1 MPGIVNSTFK
11 TRPAGALALTLAL
24 PLLLSACATPSQ
36 RPPAPGAVT
45 FDAIPVTQEMAAA
58 REAVSQMVAL
68 QDRLYK
74 VAAPLLINNASLCK
88 TQARNLLGFTA
99 KNKFSYP
106 GVYADA
112 AQDVLGYGD
121 RLKVS
126 SVLTGSGAA
135 RADLRKGDGLI
146 AAEGQILPTGPNAET
161 DAAQV
166 LGPLVGKRDTLKMT
180 IARGLGNQ
188 VVNVPITRACAF
200 RVELGNA
207 DNINSYAD
215 GQRVMVTRGMINFA
229 QTDAAIAYVMAKDM
243 AHNILGHAQAQ
254 RSQATLGSIIDN
266 LVMVQPDLSMLI
278 GSAGLKTMPR
288 RLDAAADRLSI
299 YLLARAGYN
308 IDFAGAFWQRLA
320 SQYPATVLNGHTANH
335 PATAY
340 RIAAIKKAV
349 AEIKAKRASGRPL
362 LP

>member
-1 MPGIVNSTFK
+1 MPGIVHSSVK
-11 TRPAGALALTLAL
+11 TRIALALT
-24 PLLLSACATPSQ
+24 LLLSACATTSQ
-36 RPPAPGAVT
+36 QPQAPAVITP
-45 FDAIPVTQEMAAA
+45 DAIPVTPEMVAA
-58 REAVSQMVAL
+58 REAVRQMVTL

-74 VAAPLLINNASLCK
+74 VAAPLLINNAALCK
-88 TQARNLLGFTA
+88 THARNLLGFTA

-106 GVYADA
+106 GVHADA
-112 AQDVLGYGD
+112 AQDVLGYGE
-121 RLKVS
+121 RLQVS
-126 SVLTGSGAA
+126 SVLAGSGAA

-146 AAEGQILPTGPNAET
+146 SAEGQTLPTGPNAET

-166 LGPLVGKRDTLKMT
+166 LGPLVGKRTTLKMT

-188 VVNVPITRACAF
+188 VLNVPITRACAF

-207 DNINSYAD
+207 DNVNAYAD
-215 GQRVMVTRGMINFA
+215 GQRVMVTRGMINVA
-229 QTDAAIAYVMAKDM
+229 QTDAAIAYVMAKGM

-254 RSQATLGSIIDN
+254 RSTATLGSIIDN
-266 LVMVQPDLSMLI
+266 LAMVQPELSMLI
-278 GSAGLKTMPR
+278 GSAGLKAMPR
-288 RLDAAADRLSI
+288 GLDAAADRLSI

-308 IDFAGAFWQRLA
+308 IDQAGAFWQRLA

-340 RIAAIKKAV
+340 RIGAINKTV
-349 AEIKAKRASGRPL
+349 AEVKAKRASGKLL

>member
-1 MPGIVNSTFK
+1 MPGIVHLVFK
-11 TRPAGALALTLAL
+11 TRSASTLAPALALT
-24 PLLLSACATPSQ
+24 LLLSACATSQ
-36 RPPAPGAVT
+36 QPRAPGAIT
-45 FDAIPVTQEMAAA
+45 PDAIPVTPEMAAA
-58 REAVSQMVAL
+58 RDAVSQMVAL

-74 VAAPLLINNASLCK
+74 VAAPLLINNAELCK

-112 AQDVLGYGD
+112 AQDVLGYGE
-121 RLKVS
+121 RLQVS
-126 SVLTGSGAA
+126 NVLTGSGAA

-146 AAEGQILPTGPNAET
+146 SAEGQPLPTGPNAET

-188 VVNVPITRACAF
+188 VLNVPITRACAF

-207 DNINSYAD
+207 DNVNSYAD
-215 GQRVMVTRGMINFA
+215 GQRVMLTRGMINYA

-254 RSQATLGSIIDN
+254 RSMATLGSIIDN
-266 LVMVQPDLSMLI
+266 LAIVQPDLSMLI
-278 GSAGLKTMPR
+278 GSAGLQAMPR
-288 RLDAAADRLSI
+288 ALDAAADRLAI

-308 IDFAGAFWQRLA
+308 IDQAGAFWQRLA

-335 PATAY
+335 PATTY
-340 RIAAIKKAV
+340 RIAAIDKAV
-349 AEIKAKRASGRPL
+349 AEIKAKRAGGKPL